1 MTIGIGYDAH
11 KISKKGKMALGGIT
25 IDEKK
30 AFDAHSDGDVVIHS
44 LIDAILGAA
53 SSSTDKLHSNIG
65 EYFNSNNTEK
75 NIDSK
80 ILLDKIITNVY
91 AYSEL
96 SIVNIDITVIG
107 KKPFIQ
113 NYKDIMLKVLSTL
126 LKIRKKQINIKG
138 KSNNGID
145 SNGKGHSL
153 SCITVIQMQ

>member
-25 IDEKK
+25 IDEMK
-30 AFDAHSDGDVVIHS
+30 AFDAHS
-44 LIDAILGAA
+44 GAA